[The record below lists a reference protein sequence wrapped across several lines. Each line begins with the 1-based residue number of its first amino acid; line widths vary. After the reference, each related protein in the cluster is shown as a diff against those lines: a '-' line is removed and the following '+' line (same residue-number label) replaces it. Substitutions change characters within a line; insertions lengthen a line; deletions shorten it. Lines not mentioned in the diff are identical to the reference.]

1 MKIFKDLVKE
11 TNLPKLAQF
20 SISFINLTAVNRISK
35 FMENHNVRH
44 GGVRSVDLCC
54 SPIRDD
60 VADEEE
66 PALTLVSCFSGV
78 NKFKLTFKTSFLS
91 DYAHKFVALTEMM
104 ASLGGWDL
112 TCGEIDVE
120 MVPHFFASEY
130 KGPRDLDFGSAL
142 VIAVLA
148 GMANWRGYHF
158 TQLIIV
164 IINIEEYKFIGLAK
178 TSLKFI
184 GHQIN
189 TTNNN
194 NK

>member
-1 MKIFKDLVKE
+1 
-11 TNLPKLAQF
+11 
-20 SISFINLTAVNRISK
+20 
-35 FMENHNVRH
+35 MENHNVRH